1 MMLKPSWIKSFKT
14 LAEVKNFTRAA
25 ESLDL
30 TQAAVSQ
37 HIQRLEAKFGRLIIR
52 SSRQLELTPKGFA
65 LLDYCVEVENAEI
78 RLKGRLSE
86 HEGSTGK
93 VGVICPGSL
102 GLRIYP
108 LLLDLQTEQPE
119 LKVCNRFA
127 PDSEVIDAVV
137 NNKYEIG
144 FTSSRPD
151 DPRLTA
157 TPFCQEALE
166 LIVPAGRQINNF
178 QELVELGFIDHPD
191 GKAMV
196 SRVLSRLY
204 PNQFSLSSLTI
215 SGYSNQ
221 IGLILDPV
229 ARGLGFTV
237 LPSYARQAY
246 VNAAALHIINLDEAY
261 TDTLWLV
268 YRSEWP
274 LMGKALQVIEY
285 LREKLSA

>member
-1 MMLKPSWIKSFKT
+1 M
-14 LAEVKNFTRAA
+14 
-25 ESLDL
+25 
-30 TQAAVSQ
+30 
-37 HIQRLEAKFGRLIIR
+37 
-52 SSRQLELTPKGFA
+52 
-65 LLDYCVEVENAEI
+65 
-78 RLKGRLSE
+78 
-86 HEGSTGK
+86 
-93 VGVICPGSL
+93 
-102 GLRIYP
+102 
-108 LLLDLQTEQPE
+108 
-119 LKVCNRFA
+119 
-127 PDSEVIDAVV
+127 IDAVV

-246 VNAAALHIINLDEAY
+246 ANAAALHIINLDEAY